1 MRLERLYWLVT
12 VAVLVSLAHAAK
24 TYTDSFPSSLRELDL
39 ENYTPVSLQE
49 KAKTYLGKL
58 RRRLRKEE
66 IVPTTTSTISD
77 STSTSFNS
85 KLPAGSFGKKSRSLT
100 NLSVVKGGGSAKKK
114 ILILMSDTGGGHR
127 ASAQALDQALQ
138 EQHPGKI
145 DVNIMDIWTDHAPF
159 PYNRFVPMYRYL
171 AKHPILWRG
180 MYAYGKFPP
189 TKLFQEVD
197 SRRVCYK
204 RFKRAIEDADPDF
217 VVSVHPL
224 CQLIPISIVQEMN
237 RKRSPEK
244 PRIPFVTI
252 VTDLGSAHS
261 TWFDRRADAVFVPS
275 TEVRDIA
282 RRCGYPASKILMKG
296 LPIRPSFWKES
307 QPKDAVRKTLGMAD
321 HMKTVLLMGGGD
333 GVGGLGNIA
342 AEVTNKLK
350 KLDLKSR
357 LIVICGHN
365 AKMTQQ
371 LTQKLRPDP
380 DHVDVMVKGFVDN
393 IDEYMSASDCLITKA
408 GPGTIAES
416 MIRGLPLIISS
427 YLPGQV
433 LITSEYIHLKYIRL
447 HASRIQLKL
456 SLLTYYI
463 HLVGVWEC
471 SLCCERRIWCIYGKQ
486 SEENR
491 FYSQ

>member
-1 MRLERLYWLVT
+1 
-12 VAVLVSLAHAAK
+12 
-24 TYTDSFPSSLRELDL
+24 
-39 ENYTPVSLQE
+39 
-49 KAKTYLGKL
+49 
-58 RRRLRKEE
+58 
-66 IVPTTTSTISD
+66 
-77 STSTSFNS
+77 
-85 KLPAGSFGKKSRSLT
+85 
-100 NLSVVKGGGSAKKK
+100 
-114 ILILMSDTGGGHR
+114 MSDTGGGHR

-463 HLVGVWEC
+463 HLEEYGNVPFVVKGGFGVYTGNNPKKIASTVSDLVSNDTRLREM
-471 SLCCERRIWCIYGKQ
+471 
-486 SEENR
+486 SEHAKILSHPEATKAIATDIAGVLL
-491 FYSQ
+491 Q